1 MDLKAQWDR
10 LSWAY
15 AQRPPAEKVI
25 IAVLVVG
32 VVAWLWL
39 MLFFDPARTRIDEAQ
54 RTLQTTEARIA
65 SMETRAQQARTQ
77 LQQDPE
83 EALRERISELI
94 NRQREVDSDIA
105 ELAGRL
111 VSPNEM
117 TRLLTTVLDEQSG
130 LTLGRVENRQ
140 PQPLRTVEVSGEG
153 EEQPLGQV
161 WRHGL
166 TLEFSGSFFNTL
178 RYLEY
183 LESLSARFFW
193 DGLRFTVEDWPTA
206 RVTLQLHTLSSE
218 EGFVGFGV

>member
-1 MDLKAQWDR
+1 MDLKVQWDR
-10 LSWAY
+10 LSSAF

-25 IAVLVVG
+25 IAVLVIG

-39 MLFFDPARTRIDEAQ
+39 MLFFDPARARIDEAQ
-54 RTLQTTEARIA
+54 RGLQTTEAQI
-65 SMETRAQQARTQ
+65 SGMETRARQARTQ

-83 EALRERISELI
+83 QALREQISDLMA
-94 NRQREVDSDIA
+94 RQQEVDREIA

-111 VSPNEM
+111 VPPNEM
-117 TRLLTTVLDEQSG
+117 TSLLTTVLDEQSG
-130 LTLGRVENRQ
+130 LTLARVENRQ
-140 PQPLRTVEVSGEG
+140 PQPLRTVEASGEEG
-153 EEQPLGQV
+153 EQPIGQV

-193 DGLRFTVEDWPTA
+193 DGLQFTVEDWPTA